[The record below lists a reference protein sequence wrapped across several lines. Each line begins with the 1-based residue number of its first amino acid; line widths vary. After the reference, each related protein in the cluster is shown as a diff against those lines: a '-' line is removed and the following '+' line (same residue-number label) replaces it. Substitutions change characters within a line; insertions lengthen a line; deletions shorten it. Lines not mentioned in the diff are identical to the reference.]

1 MRATRLSPSRVAA
14 VVALAAVAAL
24 FSHRATAAP
33 SCLETSNACES
44 DKLCTFKASL
54 AEKKFIYETLL
65 RNSQVTKKARGQK
78 RDGVRYDGELYDASL
93 KEAKERFPKDSAAE
107 QKVKAGQIFQTKLRE
122 YVTKNFKL
130 PTCDKGKLDRS
141 LLPKAGYTGMETD
154 EHCRIWV
161 KFEGG
166 QYEVDGFGSNDKT
179 SCQEFYDRDRA
190 HEVIHQRSCQAA
202 KRRNTHLHSID
213 DAIEDEVRAYR
224 HSVRLTK
231 AYVRLLS
238 LRCSSMP
245 NPNEQKKRAKR
256 IQDLLGPYLK
266 KGG

>member
-1 MRATRLSPSRVAA
+1 MFTHSAA
-14 VVALAAVAAL
+14 
-24 FSHRATAAP
+24 AAP
-33 SCLETSNACES
+33 SCLSSSNACES

-54 AEKKFIYETLL
+54 AEKTFIYETLL
-65 RNSQVTKKARGQK
+65 RNSQVTKKMRGQK
-78 RDGVRYDGELYDASL
+78 RNGVRYDGALYDASL
-93 KEAKERFPKDSAAE
+93 NEAKERFPNDSPAD

-122 YVTKNFKL
+122 YVEKNFKV
-130 PTCDKGKLDRS
+130 PTCSSGQLDRS

-166 QYEVDGFGSNDKT
+166 QYNVDGFGSEDKT

-190 HEVIHQRSCQAA
+190 HEVIHQRSCEAA
-202 KRRNTHLHSID
+202 KRRNKHLHSID
-213 DAIEDEVRAYR
+213 DSIEDEIRAYR
-224 HSVRLTK
+224 HSVRLTQ

-238 LRCSSMP
+238 IRCSSKP
-245 NPNEQKKRAKR
+245 NPADQKKRAKR

-266 KGG
+266 KGE